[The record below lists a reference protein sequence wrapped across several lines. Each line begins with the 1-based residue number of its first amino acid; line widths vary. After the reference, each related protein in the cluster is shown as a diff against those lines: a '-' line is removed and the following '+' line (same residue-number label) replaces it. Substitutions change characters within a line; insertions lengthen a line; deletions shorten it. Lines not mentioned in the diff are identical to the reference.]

1 MPSMSILI
9 ISLFFLI
16 GGIAHFVYLD
26 TFMSTVPTYLNFHK
40 ELVLISGV
48 FELLGAIGILVPQ
61 TQRFAGV
68 GLIVLAL
75 SVFPANI
82 NMAMHPE
89 NFPEISE
96 ILLYIRLPL
105 QFIFIWFIWWAV
117 TPKKEKFEIECI
129 NTVS

>member
-1 MPSMSILI
+1 MSILI

-48 FELLGAIGILVPQ
+48 LELLGAIGILVPQ

-82 NMAMHPE
+82 NMATHPE